1 MYFYKKIN
9 EFRLIFH
16 LICVDCQ
23 QEENFHFS
31 LGDLFNIEGNLILS
45 EADQIN
51 FSHRTCQGCKNF
63 ILIDFKKVFSC
74 EQIRKIYNDILSVE
88 KKNKMKIKNL
98 LPKDSEIFKTSGE
111 IILRKFDE
119 YFPARV
125 GLWPQNHPA
134 APPAPV
140 VSDDDTTDSTYDCQC
155 IFFSAKK
162 KLI

>member
-1 MYFYKKIN
+1 MTSIYYQHLTMYFYKKIN

-63 ILIDFKKVFSC
+63 IFIDFKKYLVVNKS
-74 EQIRKIYNDILSVE
+74 E
-88 KKNKMKIKNL
+88 KFTMTSFL
-98 LPKDSEIFKTSGE
+98 L
-111 IILRKFDE
+111 
-119 YFPARV
+119 
-125 GLWPQNHPA
+125 
-134 APPAPV
+134 
-140 VSDDDTTDSTYDCQC
+140 
-155 IFFSAKK
+155 KK
-162 KLI
+162 KTK